1 MNVFNNLPES
11 LHVLD
16 GKKYNRWQR
25 QMKVLFCFQDVLEI
39 VVDSSVEGLAAN
51 ATEVQ
56 RVAHKALKK
65 NIFGHIK
72 H

>member
-1 MNVFNNLPES
+1 M
-11 LHVLD
+11 
-16 GKKYNRWQR
+16 
-25 QMKVLFCFQDVLEI
+25 LFCFQDVLEI
-39 VVDSSVEGLAAN
+39 VDSSVEGLAAN

-72 H
+72 HFLNEAAPVDSIFVFGHVDWCCV